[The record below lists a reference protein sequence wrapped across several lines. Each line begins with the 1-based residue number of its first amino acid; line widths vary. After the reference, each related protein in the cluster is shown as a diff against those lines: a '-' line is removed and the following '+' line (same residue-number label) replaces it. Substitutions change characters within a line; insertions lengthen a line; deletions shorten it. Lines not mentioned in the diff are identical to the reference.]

1 MADETVQ
8 EFKTLKNPEEL
19 KRAKD
24 ILIKGGIES
33 VPTFEKI
40 YGVGSARKVI
50 TDTYELPEAPEEQGM
65 LANIIDTV
73 QDMGIGLA
81 DGVETAINETA
92 QTINSAGEFLED
104 KFNTGRLVWEDNDN
118 DGKAD
123 SLIPTYYNREEV
135 LANKDKLGQ
144 DFITSAVE
152 NIDLISEPET
162 TAGGIVKGISQF
174 ATSFYALGGGK
185 SLARSIGI
193 GAVADAT
200 AFDPYDA
207 NISNWLVDNDWAV
220 PYLNEALATDADDD
234 EWANRLR
241 NSVEGGILGLGVESV
256 VSIIRLARGSRKAK
270 AEIEENGVVSDETLA
285 EIADAETSI
294 KPESELEVDAD
305 VEPVAVKP
313 SEIPPKVNTKAPE
326 QPKAP
331 EAPKTFVNMDFV
343 RNTIN
348 KARVK
353 DEVVPIGALDAD
365 GNDMG
370 LFNYDKMDGP
380 PDAFK
385 IMESVQEQ
393 LKASDVAKS
402 LGLNKEETHKQVYN
416 DSVQQVADLIGGKS
430 EDIGKTY
437 LDAAKI
443 TADSAQKIVSG
454 KMVLQST
461 GRRINQLAD
470 IITKLQRTG
479 DTDTAIERQL
489 VDLMKVHADVQ
500 MAVKGIQTATARAV
514 SAGRIRT
521 ADALDDVALDRLAQF
536 GGSMTV
542 KKLAKQIQGAKGN
555 PAAQA
560 KLIEKA
566 NYNKVLG
573 VINEVW
579 INAILS
585 GPRTHFVNLGSNTF
599 NLLARPAIRS
609 VGGVLTGNTQV
620 AEEGVRQYVYLLNEV
635 LESVKYIGTLGYQ
648 SNDSAIANTFR
659 SFYQGEGVLDTATKF
674 DPSVGPKRAISSDKG
689 GVVGAGVN
697 LLGKAVTLSGR
708 TLTAEDEFFK
718 QLIFR
723 SRLKSM
729 VTAQARRMDADG
741 LKALGYKNRDEYIS
755 GEVGKAINTK
765 ENLAEKWDKMVK
777 EGKVLDDEVSKAE
790 FIRQNT
796 GSYNHTSETALK
808 ALDEA
813 RETTFTTPLRSGT
826 FTAQLQQVVNKF
838 PALRQIMP
846 FIQTPTNILRVSFER
861 LPILNFAMKRQR
873 ELIRNGTPDEKAIIM
888 GNLALGAG
896 FTAYALNLAMN
907 GKITGGGPSYT
918 TDTNEAKLWNAS
930 PDWHPYSINV
940 GTNENPEWLE
950 LKRLDPHGMAFGI
963 VGDIY
968 EMIEHM
974 DEPDAELTDLVG
986 MVAGA
991 FANNVMSKTYM
1002 MSLNDTMR
1010 LLDGNTSGEKVTNTL
1025 EYRLASMIPYS
1036 SLSYEM
1042 NKNLNGQMTEL
1053 RTFTDKVKSRIY
1065 GMDASAVKHDWL
1077 TGEAIDLPQYKLGF
1091 IRQKKLDA
1099 EQHVAADV
1107 YTELRK
1113 LSHPFVGPQKTIGDV
1128 QLSAKQYQRFNELVG
1143 TIKVMGRD
1151 NLITIL
1157 DKQIKSRRYAR
1168 LADMAEINQTRSSDD
1183 GRVKHLNIYIQLAKR
1198 KAKYQLF
1205 REYPEL
1211 RKAVAAN
1218 RRSRGL
1224 SKAGREADPLITSI
1238 SD

>member
-19 KRAKD
+19 QRAKD

-40 YGVGSARKVI
+40 YGVGSAKKVI

-65 LANIIDTV
+65 LGNIIDTV

-220 PYLNEALATDADDD
+220 PYLNEALATDADDS

-256 VSIIRLARGSRKAK
+256 VGIIRLARGSRKAK

-313 SEIPPKVNTKAPE
+313 SDIPPKVNTKSPE
-326 QPKAP
+326 QPK
-331 EAPKTFVNMDFV
+331 APKTFVNMDFV

-370 LFNYDKMDGP
+370 LFNFEKMDGP

-393 LKASDVAKS
+393 LRASDVAKS
-402 LGLNKEETHKQVYN
+402 LGLNKPETHTQVYN
-416 DSVQQVADLIGGKS
+416 DSVEQVAELVGGKS

-521 ADALDDVALDRLAQF
+521 ADALDDIALDRLAQF

-609 VGGVLTGNTQV
+609 VGGILTGNTQV

-635 LESVKYIGTLGYQ
+635 LESMKYIGTLGHQ

-659 SFYQGEGVLDTATKF
+659 SFRQNEGVLDTATKF

-689 GVVGAGVN
+689 GIVGGSIN
-697 LLGKAVTLSGR
+697 FLGNAVTLSGR

-765 ENLAEKWDKMVK
+765 ENLAEKWEKMVK
-777 EGKVLDDEVSKAE
+777 EGKVLDDEASKAE

-796 GSYNHTSETALK
+796 GSYNHTSEAAIK

-826 FTAQLQQVVNKF
+826 ITAQLQQVVNKF
-838 PALRQIMP
+838 PALRQLMP

-873 ELIRNGTPDEKAIIM
+873 ELIRNGTPDEKAIII
-888 GNLALGAG
+888 GNLTLGAG

-1010 LLDGNTSGEKVTNTL
+1010 LLDGNTSGQKVTNTL

-1143 TIKVMGRD
+1143 NIKVMGRD